1 MIQKDLVI
9 KMVLQDKSESSRTR
23 QVAVFEHALIFF
35 VKQGIKGSDGQ
46 KISKMDEPN
55 LPLGVYIGQIC
66 IIFEQR

>member
-9 KMVLQDKSESSRTR
+9 KMVLQDKSESRTR

-46 KISKMDEPN
+46 KILKMDEPN
-55 LPLGVYIGQIC
+55 LPLGVVYWANLC
-66 IIFEQR
+66 NF